1 MELECLRNL
10 KNNHSKNFYQADAL
24 LTRKH
29 DGTGLGLTICKG
41 IVEGHDGKIWCE
53 SSLGHGALFSFS
65 IPTNQILE

>member
-29 DGTGLGLTICKG
+29 GGTGLGLTICKG

-53 SSLGHGALFSFS
+53 SSLGHGHYFLLVFQL
-65 IPTNQILE
+65 IKY